1 MFYHHMFIKS
11 IKIGTRKEDRK
22 KLLAVLQVAQSLRAD
37 KETMA
42 HLLEQEKIHH
52 EARSLESQ
60 RKEYS
65 FFGFRRFILMISASL
80 LIKIE

>member
-1 MFYHHMFIKS
+1 MFIKQ
-11 IKIGTRKEDRK
+11 ITKGTRKEDRK

-60 RKEYS
+60 RKEYIFY
-65 FFGFRRFILMISASL
+65 FFGFRRFILSIFTL
-80 LIKIE
+80 YLIKIE